1 MMTDIISY
9 LIQSM
14 RSAARYNPEVQ
25 AAPACILWPDHD
37 RQWEAVIPRLQSEL
51 PELLIL
57 GEYHPEKRTGPAIWL
72 RCAIAGKTDDVEL
85 PAERLPIIYLP
96 GVSRQDLR
104 AVESCPDYLKPLAEL
119 QYRGAIWSQLNT
131 RDWTILAFL
140 KSDQGGLGL
149 DVASDN
155 GAKNAMQLALPCL
168 LDEEIDLLKGKR
180 LDKDYFNTLLT
191 GGDPVRDLLLWLDQ
205 GEAFRVGR
213 GVNEWLAFVEVCK
226 SQLAFNPEED
236 GILAGA
242 AKLASHKGPWAPV
255 WERFCE
261 APKRYLNIPI
271 HIRQCKPPSNTIT
284 WHLVESDY
292 EGWPQW
298 NEKEEIGL
306 RKDLELLDSVPP
318 HEARKRIAELEKRH
332 GARRPRIWA
341 ELGES
346 SLARSLEHLLVLAQT
361 TASDLAAGTVDDLAA
376 GYLTSGWK
384 ADDAVLR
391 ALACVPKQDDFEAVK
406 KAIRA
411 IYPTWAEESA
421 RHLQKVV
428 LESGYPGGSVS
439 TQKARQYKD
448 GECVLF
454 VDGLRFDAAKRLG
467 EMLAVH
473 GYQIEEKTSW
483 AALPSVT
490 ATGRPA
496 VTPVRDKIAGQE
508 TNIDFE
514 PCIAETGQ
522 SLKGGYQLKKLL
534 NDAGWE
540 ILDRS
545 SNGSGKGNAWC
556 EFVNIDHE
564 GHNRGWKLAMYLEGL
579 LGEIRDRVIQLLA
592 AGWKN
597 VRIVTDHG
605 WLLLPGGFPKTELPS
620 ALTENKWGRCAA
632 IKPGAATD
640 ERLYPWHWNPNQH
653 FALADGISCF
663 RKGEDY
669 VHGGLSLQECLTLE
683 LIVSSLPLDQPYNK
697 LEITDVA
704 WKGLRCTM
712 AVHGEFKDLSL
723 DIRTQ
728 PGNSSSSVVVSV
740 KQLKVNRAVSVVV
753 ENEELDGANATIV
766 LFDPKGN
773 LVAQLDTVI
782 GGSGE

>member
-1 MMTDIISY
+1 MKVINALSGSIR
-9 LIQSM
+9 
-14 RSAARYNPEVQ
+14 RSKVHYNEVQ
-25 AAPACILWPDHD
+25 AAPACILWPDRD
-37 RQWEAVIPRLQSEL
+37 RQWEAVIPLLQSEL

-72 RCAIAGKTDDVEL
+72 RCAIAGKTDDIEL
-85 PAERLPIIYLP
+85 PVERLPIIYLP

-104 AVESCPDYLKPLAEL
+104 AVESCPEYLKPLAEL

-168 LDEEIDLLKGKR
+168 LDEEIDMLKGKK

-191 GGDPVRDLLLWLDQ
+191 GGDPVRDLLQWLDQ
-205 GEAFRVGR
+205 GEAFRIGR
-213 GVNEWLAFVEVCK
+213 GVDEWRAFVEVCK
-226 SQLAFNPEED
+226 SQLAFNPEDD

-261 APKRYLNIPI
+261 APKRYPNIPV
-271 HIRQCKPPSNTIT
+271 HIRQCKPPSNTLT
-284 WHLVESDY
+284 WHSAESDY

-298 NEKEEIGL
+298 NEKEENGL

-318 HEARKRIAELEKRH
+318 HEARKRIAELEKKH
-332 GARRPRIWA
+332 SARRPLVWA

-361 TASDLAAGTVDDLAA
+361 TTSDLAAGTTDDLAA
-376 GYLTSGWK
+376 GYLSEGWK
-384 ADDAVLR
+384 TDDAVLR
-391 ALACVPKQDDFEAVK
+391 ALACVLKQEDFEAVK
-406 KAIRA
+406 KAIRS
-411 IYPTWAEESA
+411 IYITWAEESA
-421 RHLQKVV
+421 RHLQKIV
-428 LESGYPGGSVS
+428 LESGYPGGNIS

-454 VDGLRFDAAKRLG
+454 VDGLRLDAAKRLG
-467 EMLAVH
+467 EMLTVR
-473 GYQIEEKTSW
+473 GYLIEEKTSW

-496 VTPVRDKIAGQE
+496 VMPVRDKIAGQE
-508 TNIDFE
+508 TNTDFE
-514 PCIAETGQ
+514 PCVAETGQ

-540 ILDRS
+540 FLDRS
-545 SNGSGKGNAWC
+545 SNGIGKGNAWC
-556 EFVNIDHE
+556 ELENIDHE
-564 GHNRGWKLAMYLEGL
+564 GHDRGWKLAIHLEGL

-592 AGWKN
+592 AGWKS

-605 WLLLPGGFPKTELPS
+605 WLLLPGGIPKIELPS
-620 ALTENKWGRCAA
+620 ALTETKWGRCAA
-632 IKPGAATD
+632 IKPGAVTD
-640 ERLYPWHWNPNQH
+640 ERLYPWFWNQDQD

-669 VHGGLSLQECLTLE
+669 THGGLSLQECLTPE
-683 LIVSSLPLDQPYNK
+683 LLVSCLPSDKPYSK

-704 WKGLRCTM
+704 WKGLRCTI
-712 AVHGEFKDLSL
+712 AVDGEFKDLSL

-728 PGNSSSSVVVSV
+728 PGNSSSSIVVSI
-740 KQLKVNRAVSVVV
+740 KQLKENRAVSVIV
-753 ENEELDGANATIV
+753 ENEELQGTNAIIV

-773 LVAQLDTVI
+773 LAAQLDTVI
-782 GGSGE
+782 GGSSE